1 MVAAMPPLLLE
12 LWKQWW
18 RRWECQ
24 IDVLNLP
31 VPSVVGTFGTGC
43 DVIYRWVRTS
53 LQCLIVLVNVSP
65 IGTDG
70 PGSLV
75 EHGTFFT
82 SRN

>member
-1 MVAAMPPLLLE
+1 MPPWLLE

-43 DVIYRWVRTS
+43 DVIYCRIGFAHQ
-53 LQCLIVLVNVSP
+53 LLFVLVNDSH